1 MGPVIRRARNRAM
14 AHRTALR
21 AALLALSLL
30 APLPAAAQMD
40 SREGL
45 ALQNQILELRRDL
58 DAVRRGGGGGFAPAP
73 MPSPSRGGGGVPQEI
88 AQQLLARVGE
98 LEEQVRQLRG
108 QLDVAQNANRR
119 LTEDVEKLRGDM
131 DFRLQQLE
139 GGGGRA
145 APARPP
151 QGPAAA
157 QAPAPAPQAVAP
169 SSPGPRPAERAIA
182 DGQAALGR
190 QDYNAA
196 ESAAREVLQGR
207 PGPRVQDANLL
218 LGEALLGKRQFQN
231 AALAFNDAYNANR
244 RSARAPEALLG
255 LANAFQ
261 GFGARREACDTL
273 DQLQS
278 EYPRLAGGLAQ
289 QVTYS
294 RRRAQ
299 CR

>member
-1 MGPVIRRARNRAM
+1 M
-14 AHRTALR
+14 AQRFPLR
-21 AALLALSLL
+21 AALLALPLF

-40 SREGL
+40 SREGI

-58 DAVRRGGGGGFAPAP
+58 DAIRRGGGGVAAAPI
-73 MPSPSRGGGGVPQEI
+73 PSPSRGGGGLPQEL

-98 LEEQVRQLRG
+98 LEEQVRRMRG
-108 QLDVAQNANRR
+108 QLDVAENANRR
-119 LTEDVEKLRGDM
+119 LAEDVEKLRGDM
-131 DFRLQQLE
+131 DFRMQQLE
-139 GGGGRA
+139 GGGRT

-157 QAPAPAPQAVAP
+157 QAPAPQQPPAAAPQ
-169 SSPGPRPAERAIA
+169 PGPRTAERAIA

-190 QDYNAA
+190 QDYPAA
-196 ESAAREVLQGR
+196 EAAAREVLQGR

-218 LGEALLGKRQFQN
+218 LGDALLGRRQFQN
-231 AALAFNDAYNANR
+231 AALAFNDAYNVNR
-244 RSARAPEALLG
+244 RSSRAPEALLG
-255 LANAFQ
+255 LANSFQ

-273 DQLQS
+273 DQLRS
-278 EYPRLAGGLAQ
+278 EYTQISGALAQ
-289 QVTYS
+289 RVADS

>member
-1 MGPVIRRARNRAM
+1 M
-14 AHRTALR
+14 ALR
-21 AALLALSLL
+21 LPLLAAVAVLPLL

-40 SREGL
+40 SREGI

-58 DAVRRGGGGGFAPAP
+58 DAIRRGGGVSAAP
-73 MPSPSRGGGGVPQEI
+73 MPVPSRGGGGAPQELL
-88 AQQLLARVGE
+88 QQLLARVGE

-108 QLDVAQNANRR
+108 QLDVAQNSNRR
-119 LTEDVEKLRGDM
+119 LSEDVEKLRGDM

-157 QAPAPAPQAVAP
+157 QAPAPQQAPAP
-169 SSPGPRPAERAIA
+169 SGPRTAERAIA
-182 DGQAALGR
+182 EGQTALGR
-190 QDYNAA
+190 HDFAAA
-196 ESAAREVLQGR
+196 EAAAREVLQGR
-207 PGPRVQDANLL
+207 PGPRSQDANLL
-218 LGEALLGKRQFQN
+218 LGEALLGRRQFQN

-244 RSARAPEALLG
+244 RSSRAPEALLG
-255 LANAFQ
+255 LANSFQ

-273 DQLQS
+273 DQLRS
-278 EYPRLAGGLAQ
+278 EYTQLSGALAQ
-289 QVTYS
+289 RVADS

>member
-1 MGPVIRRARNRAM
+1 M
-14 AHRTALR
+14 
-21 AALLALSLL
+21 
-30 APLPAAAQMD
+30 APLPASAQMD
-40 SREGL
+40 SREGI

-58 DAVRRGGGGGFAPAP
+58 DAMRRGGGGGGYVAPA
-73 MPSPSRGGGGVPQEI
+73 PSRGGAAAPQDLL
-88 AQQLLARVGE
+88 QQLLARVGD

-108 QLDVAQNANRR
+108 QLDVAQNDNRR

-139 GGGGRA
+139 GGSGRA
-145 APARPP
+145 AAPRPP

-157 QAPAPAPQAVAP
+157 PAPAPQQPTAAAA
-169 SSPGPRPAERAIA
+169 SPGPRTAERAIA
-182 DGQAALGR
+182 EGQTALGR
-190 QDYNAA
+190 QDYATA
-196 ESAAREVLQGR
+196 EAAAREVLQGR
-207 PGPRVQDANLL
+207 PGPRAQDANLL

-244 RSARAPEALLG
+244 RSGRAPEALLG
-255 LANAFQ
+255 LANSFQ

-273 DQLQS
+273 DQLRS
-278 EYPRLAGGLAQ
+278 EYTQMSAALSRR
-289 QVTYS
+289 VDES